1 MRYIKKY
8 NEALG
13 TGSAVEQ
20 YSSALIKDVILLSK
34 TQYQVSAYNTYEFE
48 ILDSNGEKNKLFFD
62 ESFMISALRKV
73 RVFYPTRG
81 SYLTDID
88 SLRDWKKVFDIIE
101 SRIANASEHVKRM
114 DLVAKMFDVVTKEV
128 ISEHFADMI
137 DISNSSQISEVKDFD
152 RPLYWNIFLEIP
164 YDISDGGNTLLNDKM
179 RDIFDMIVV
188 NTKRIEE
195 EFGVLTAFRFS
206 AMPTIKTPVIKLS
219 IFAKDS
225 KGQPI
230 GYKLS

>member
-8 NEALG
+8 NEALEK
-13 TGSAVEQ
+13 SSLEE
-20 YSSALIKDVILLSK
+20 YSSTLIKDVILLSS
-34 TQYQVSAYNTYEFE
+34 SAITAQAEVVYRKYEFE
-48 ILDSNGEKNKLFFD
+48 ILDANGQKNILVFD
-62 ESFMISALRKV
+62 ESFLISPLRKV
-73 RVFYPTRG
+73 RVFYPTKG
-81 SYLTDID
+81 SYLTDIN
-88 SLRDWKKVFDIIE
+88 SLREWGKVFEIVE

-152 RPLYWNIFLEIP
+152 RPLYWNIFIEIP
-164 YDISDGGNTLLNDKM
+164 CNITDERNILLDD
-179 RDIFDMIVV
+179 RIREVLDMIVV
-188 NTKRIEE
+188 DTKRIES
-195 EFGVLTAFRFS
+195 EFGVLTAVRFS
-206 AMPTIKTPVIKLS
+206 TLPTLKLS